1 MHCASCDGY
10 FIINVP
16 HLSVFCGLGKVVLH
30 DNIIYLVSSYI
41 VFFCFFFVFLFCFIL
56 DSREC
61 VCFNR
66 VLQISNRSFNPD
78 TFPSAQHLQLFGCL
92 VFPLLISPNI

>member
-16 HLSVFCGLGKVVLH
+16 HLSVFSGLGKVVLH

-41 VFFCFFFVFLFCFIL
+41 VFFVLFWTVGNVCASTGFYKYLTVALIL
-56 DSREC
+56 IH
-61 VCFNR
+61 FR
-66 VLQISNRSFNPD
+66 VHNIYNC
-78 TFPSAQHLQLFGCL
+78 SAA
-92 VFPLLISPNI
+92 